1 MSASCPECSLPGGE
15 CKATLHE
22 GLKTQRLFSPPSVRY
37 ARAMRKL
44 AVLAALCLAA
54 GPALAAETA
63 WQTIA
68 PDVRVRLIA
77 SEQLRADRTTLA
89 AIEIDMPASTKT
101 YWRVPGETGIPTEL
115 DLAGSVGVSGDD
127 IVWPYPVL
135 DTTGGYTDFVYYG
148 PTVLPIELRVD
159 GGRAVLE
166 ASVLMGVCSDIC
178 VPAQAEFSLP
188 LDFAS
193 PDRGQNLRI
202 HQALALAPMDW
213 QASEAP
219 IGDIAFDPVRNA
231 LVVPVAG
238 AEIDP
243 LSIIAQAEGNG
254 LLFGAPQKSPDGQ
267 LVLLPLLG
275 GSGAEGLVGRHIQL
289 TFMTPAGPFE
299 LTRRVAPSTPGGL

>member
-1 MSASCPECSLPGGE
+1 LAAGALC
-15 CKATLHE
+15 E
-22 GLKTQRLFSPPSVRY
+22 G
-37 ARAMRKL
+37 MRKL
-44 AVLAALCLAA
+44 AALAVICLAA
-54 GPALAAETA
+54 APALAAETE

-115 DLAGSVGVSGDD
+115 DLAGSVGVSDDD

-135 DTTGGYTDFVYYG
+135 DTRGGYTDFVYYG
-148 PTVLPIELRVD
+148 PTVLPIELKVD
-159 GGRAVLE
+159 GEQAVLE
-166 ASVLMGVCSDIC
+166 ASVLMGVCSEIC
-178 VPAQAEFSLP
+178 VPAQAAFRLP

-193 PDRGQNLRI
+193 PDRGQALRI
-202 HQALALAPMDW
+202 NQALALAPLAW
-213 QASEAP
+213 QGSEAP
-219 IGDIAFDPVRNA
+219 IGDVAFDPGRNA

-238 AEIDP
+238 ADIDP
-243 LSIIAQAEGNG
+243 LSIIAQVEGG
-254 LLFGAPQKSPDGQ
+254 DLLFGAPQKSPDGR
-267 LVLLPLLG
+267 LALLPLLG
-275 GSGAEGLVGRHIQL
+275 GGGAEGVVGRDIQL

>member
-1 MSASCPECSLPGGE
+1 
-15 CKATLHE
+15 
-22 GLKTQRLFSPPSVRY
+22 
-37 ARAMRKL
+37 MRKL
-44 AVLAALCLAA
+44 AALAVICLAA
-54 GPALAAETA
+54 APALAAETE

-115 DLAGSVGVSGDD
+115 DLAGSVGVSDDD

-135 DTTGGYTDFVYYG
+135 DTRGGYTDFVYYG
-148 PTVLPIELRVD
+148 PTVLPIELKVD
-159 GGRAVLE
+159 GEQAVLE
-166 ASVLMGVCSDIC
+166 ASVLMGVCSEIC
-178 VPAQAEFSLP
+178 VPAQAAFRLP

-193 PDRGQNLRI
+193 PDRGQALRI
-202 HQALALAPMDW
+202 NQALALAPLAW
-213 QASEAP
+213 QGSEAP
-219 IGDIAFDPVRNA
+219 IGDVAFDPGRNA

-238 AEIDP
+238 ADIDP
-243 LSIIAQAEGNG
+243 LSIIAQVEGG
-254 LLFGAPQKSPDGQ
+254 DLLFGAPQKSPDGR
-267 LVLLPLLG
+267 LALLPLLG
-275 GSGAEGLVGRHIQL
+275 GGGAEGVVGRDIQL